1 MNIMLNKKDEM
12 SARDGGTSISDWDWQ
27 GDYAFHRHCQKTV
40 CSAIGYSGNGRTWS
54 VIYPGRGP
62 LPNLQRCVDGNESPE
77 TWQEYFTGNV
87 ELAGKN
93 NITYDLRAI
102 LELINMVAGKLFA
115 SLGPFT
121 LTFKDTEGNT
131 IASKD
136 LDLIDDPI
144 RDYEFGGFGRNVKLK
159 VGGAIAAS
167 FNTMKPVTLIDG
179 LPEQLDLPLQK
190 LSISLGE
197 TSPFKIVDVVMES
210 GVAVKIPYNTL
221 SFSFGNLAAF
231 AYTDVAMT
239 APVNLQVPY
248 NNVNFQML
256 GKTFNTI
263 QVATG
268 QNWNITVPKD
278 YNRIPT
284 SYGISDPQGGD
295 GTITQSGATYIVR
308 PHAGV
313 HIYRISAYSNFNL
326 MFDLANYQ
334 SRWTVFGR
342 DFGQQIL
349 EFEVH
354 IRNASAST
362 ITFANIH
369 GKESANWFYRWIGEA
384 AIAMNFTYLNDKDTI
399 EAYHTA
405 AYVFRIDTY
414 QRSMTWSLAYI
425 CPTS

>member
-1 MNIMLNKKDEM
+1 MLNEKDEM

-27 GDYAFHRHCQKTV
+27 DDYAFHRHCQKTV

-54 VIYPGRGP
+54 VIYPGTGP
-62 LPNLQRCVDGNESPE
+62 LPNLQRCVNGTTSPE
-77 TWQEYFTGNV
+77 TWQKYFNVNV
-87 ELAGKN
+87 EKSGKN

-121 LTFKDTEGNT
+121 LTFKDAEGNT

-136 LDLIDDPI
+136 LDLINDPS

-159 VGGAIAAS
+159 VGGALAAS
-167 FNTMKPVTLIDG
+167 FNTMKPGTLIDG
-179 LPEQLDLPLQK
+179 LPEQLDLPLQP

-197 TSPFKIVDVVMES
+197 MSPFNIVKVVMES

-221 SFSFGNLAAF
+221 SFSFGNAAAF
-231 AYTDVAMT
+231 ASTNVAMA
-239 APVNLQVPY
+239 APVKLQVPY

-263 QVATG
+263 KAATG

-278 YNRIPT
+278 YNRITT
-284 SYGISDPQGGD
+284 SYGTSDPQGGA

-313 HIYRISAYSNFNL
+313 HIYRISASSNFNL
-326 MFDLANYQ
+326 KFNLANYQ
-334 SRWTVFGR
+334 SRWDVFGR

-354 IRNASAST
+354 IRNASASV

-369 GKESANWFYRWIGEA
+369 GTTLANWFTRWIDASA
-384 AIAMNFTYLNDKDTI
+384 AATNFTYLNDKDTI
-399 EAYHTA
+399 EAYNTA

-425 CPTS
+425 CPTSG